1 VFSLTLESWVFLII
15 GCVISFSIGQWIR
28 HQGGKKEAEKAA
40 YLKMVS
46 TGQKKRISKK
56 ERRKLLK

>member
-28 HQGGKKEAEKAA
+28 HRREKTEAEKEA
-40 YLKMVS
+40 YTKMLN
-46 TGQKKRISKK
+46 TGQRKRVSKK
-56 ERRKLLK
+56 ERRKLSK